1 MARTLALQA
10 PSSLSASSRQH
21 SFASS
26 TSTLRLSSGDIGR
39 GLFAIVILLLRMSS
53 VYGVIDRLVVQTSS
67 GPVRGR
73 SVTVQGREV
82 HVYTGIPYAKP
93 PLDDLRFRKPVPA
106 EPWHGVLD
114 ATRLPA
120 TCVQER

>member
-1 MARTLALQA
+1 MASDW
-10 PSSLSASSRQH
+10 SSSSFLS
-21 SFASS
+21 
-26 TSTLRLSSGDIGR
+26 LRSIICQCILIVQLILSVNGI
-39 GLFAIVILLLRMSS
+39 
-53 VYGVIDRLVVQTSS
+53 IDRLVVQTSS

-73 SVTVQGREV
+73 SETVQGREV

-93 PLDDLRFRKPVPA
+93 PVEDLRFRKPVPA

-114 ATRLPA
+114 ATRLPS

>member
-1 MARTLALQA
+1 MASVRQNSQLYRPIPIPLHLHL
-10 PSSLSASSRQH
+10 PLVLVLSLH
-21 SFASS
+21 
-26 TSTLRLSSGDIGR
+26 LHLSG
-39 GLFAIVILLLRMSS
+39 VC
-53 VYGVIDRLVVQTSS
+53 GVIDRLVVQTTS

-93 PLDDLRFRKPVPA
+93 PVEDLRFRKPVPA

-114 ATRLPA
+114 ATRLSA

>member
-1 MARTLALQA
+1 MSAHRGLSPLSTLTTALLVLVLAL
-10 PSSLSASSRQH
+10 S
-21 SFASS
+21 
-26 TSTLRLSSGDIGR
+26 RLSS
-39 GLFAIVILLLRMSS
+39 VC
-53 VYGVIDRLVVQTSS
+53 GVIDRLVVQTSS

-93 PLDDLRFRKPVPA
+93 PVDDLRFRKPVPA

-114 ATRLPA
+114 ATRLSA